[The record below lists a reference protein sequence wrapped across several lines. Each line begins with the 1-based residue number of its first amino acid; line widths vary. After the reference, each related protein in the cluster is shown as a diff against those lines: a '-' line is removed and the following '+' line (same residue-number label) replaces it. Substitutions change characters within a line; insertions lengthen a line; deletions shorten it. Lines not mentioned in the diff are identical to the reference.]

1 MMIGRKAVVGLSL
14 LLALF
19 CSAFVA
25 QSASAAVA
33 KNTTAFTCVKGGGQG
48 DFKDAHCDEKVA
60 AGKGEYGHV
69 AVEPGKTTTAVIT
82 NEKTKNGTTETT
94 PTTFKGTAFGAKLEG
109 SCQTVNGEGTFKNE
123 EPEPG
128 VHTGSGTGTIK
139 ATNCKVD
146 KPLKCTVKE
155 PLEIPGLGTPVE
167 GLGAGKN
174 EMGAELKPAS
184 GEIFSSVTLENKGE
198 EICPLAGKPLE
209 VKGTAIATSTLA
221 PTEIHTGATAVLTN
235 AMTKETLSLGGKP
248 VEVSGT
254 STVRP
259 VVEGKVQNPL
269 SSTTVT

>member
-1 MMIGRKAVVGLSL
+1 MIRGRGVVGFSL
-14 LLALF
+14 LLALL

-25 QSASAAVA
+25 QSASAAAA
-33 KNTTAFTCVKGGGQG
+33 KNTTAVTCVPGGGTK
-48 DFKDAHCDEKVA
+48 DFSDAHCDNKVA
-60 AGKGEYGHV
+60 AGTGEFGHV
-69 AVEPGKTTTAVIT
+69 AIEPGKTTTVVIT

-109 SCQTVNGEGTFKNE
+109 SCQTVAGEGTFKNE

-146 KPLKCTVKE
+146 KPAKCTVKE
-155 PLEIPGLGTPVE
+155 PLEIPGLGSPVE
-167 GLGAGKN
+167 ELGAGKN
-174 EMGAELKPAS
+174 EMGAELKPAK

-198 EICPLAGKPLE
+198 EKCALAGKPLE
-209 VKGTAIATSTLA
+209 VKGTAIATSALA
-221 PTEIHTGATAVLTN
+221 PTEIHSGATAVLTN
-235 AMTKETLSLGGKP
+235 AMTKETLSLGGNP

-254 STVRP
+254 TTIRP
-259 VVEGKVQNPL
+259 VIEGKVQNPL

>member
-1 MMIGRKAVVGLSL
+1 MIGRRITVGVSL
-14 LLALF
+14 LCTLLF
-19 CSAFVA
+19 SATAV
-25 QSASAAVA
+25 QSASAVKAV
-33 KNTTAFTCVKGGGQG
+33 NTTAVTCVENGGSK

-60 AGKGEYGHV
+60 AGTGKFGHV
-69 AVEPGKTTTAVIT
+69 AIEAGKTTTVVVT

-109 SCQTVNGEGTFKNE
+109 SCQTVTGEGTFKNE

-128 VHTGSGTGTIK
+128 VHTGSGTGSIK

-146 KPLKCTVKE
+146 KPTKCTVKE
-155 PLEIPGLGTPVE
+155 PLVIPGIGSPVE

-174 EMGAELKPAS
+174 EMGAELKPAE

-198 EICPLAGKPLE
+198 EKCSLAGKPLE
-209 VKGTAIATSTLA
+209 VKGTAIATSALA
-221 PTEIHTGATAVLTN
+221 PTEVHSGATAVLTN
-235 AMTKETLSLGGKP
+235 AMTKETLSLGGNP

-254 STVRP
+254 TTIRP
-259 VVEGKVQNPL
+259 VVEGKVQSPL